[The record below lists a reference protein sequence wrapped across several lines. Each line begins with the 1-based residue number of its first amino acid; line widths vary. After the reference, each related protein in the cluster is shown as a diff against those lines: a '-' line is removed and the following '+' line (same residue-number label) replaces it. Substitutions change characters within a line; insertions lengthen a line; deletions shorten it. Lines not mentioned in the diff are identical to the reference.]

1 MDSDGGRV
9 SQLEPSALVV
19 VDVQAGFDDK
29 RWGPRNNPRCERNV
43 SALLQAWRRQGWP
56 VVLVR
61 HNASDPESPS
71 RQTVQATVSNLRS
84 LALQICSSRSRST
97 RPSTDSLS
105 LTLGCGGRS
114 YVRLWFVASPPITA

>member
-61 HNASDPESPS
+61 HNASDPESP
-71 RQTVQATVSNLRS
+71 
-84 LALQICSSRSRST
+84 LA
-97 RPSTDSLS
+97 PN
-105 LTLGCGGRS
+105 
-114 YVRLWFVASPPITA
+114 SPGNSFKPEITGAPDLLVTKSVHSA